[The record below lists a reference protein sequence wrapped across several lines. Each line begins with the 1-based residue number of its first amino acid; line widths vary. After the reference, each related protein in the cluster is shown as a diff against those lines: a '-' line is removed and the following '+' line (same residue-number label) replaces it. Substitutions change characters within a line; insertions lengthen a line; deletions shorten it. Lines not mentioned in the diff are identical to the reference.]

1 MSDRDEEVEQEI
13 ATLRTWLSGPF
24 GEAVRQLDSQ
34 DIKTQTA
41 QRDRPVRGA
50 KDCLI
55 RGFKLY
61 TEGKVN
67 AALMEVRMAAN
78 MSLDGVGYPDAADD
92 ENRDRT
98 AARGAACLWRGIS
111 CGILGSIE
119 PQLISWD
126 PMSCDM
132 WFGQAAYIYLNL
144 ERGIEVARVLAE
156 WSEARAFVGDSS
168 SSQSFGRLAEI
179 IYMKEDDFQ
188 GAVAVAN
195 KLAYP
200 GPSRWDSAMLLGRS
214 PNTDEEC
221 MLRTVL
227 GGRNTYAFREALLR
241 A

>member
-1 MSDRDEEVEQEI
+1 MSAKDEELEQAI
-13 ATLRTWLSGPF
+13 AQFRTWLSGPF

-34 DIKTQTA
+34 DVKTKTE
-41 QRDRPVRGA
+41 QRDRPVREA
-50 KDCLI
+50 KDCLT
-55 RGFKLY
+55 RGYKLY
-61 TEGKVN
+61 TEGNVN
-67 AALMEVRMAAN
+67 AALREVRTAAN
-78 MSLDGVGYPDAADD
+78 LSLDGAAYPDAADD
-92 ENRDRT
+92 ENGDKT

-126 PMSCDM
+126 LMACDM
-132 WFGQAAYIYLNL
+132 WLGQAAYIYLSL
-144 ERGIEVARVLAE
+144 ERDIEAARVLAE
-156 WSEARAFVGDSS
+156 WSEARAFVGDEVSHQFGLTACLIYSKEGDTQSS
-168 SSQSFGRLAEI
+168 I
-179 IYMKEDDFQ
+179 
-188 GAVAVAN
+188 AVGN

-200 GPSRWDSAMLLGRS
+200 GPSQWDSAMLLGRS

>member
-24 GEAVRQLDSQ
+24 GEAVRQLDSENTRTITEQ
-34 DIKTQTA
+34 L
-41 QRDRPVRGA
+41 DRPVHGA
-50 KDCLI
+50 KDCLT
-55 RGFKLY
+55 RGYKLY
-61 TEGKVN
+61 TEGKVR

-78 MSLDGVGYPDAADD
+78 MSLDGAGYPDAADD
-92 ENRDRT
+92 EKWNKT

-119 PQLISWD
+119 PQLMSWD
-126 PMSCDM
+126 QMACDM
-132 WFGQAAYIYLNL
+132 WFGQAAYIYLSL

-168 SSQSFGRLAEI
+168 SSHWFGQLAGV
-179 IYMKEDDFQ
+179 IYSNEGDTQ
-188 GAVAVAN
+188 GSIAVLN

-200 GPSRWDSAMLLGRS
+200 GPSKWDSAMLLGRS

-227 GGRNTYAFREALLR
+227 GGRNNYAFREALLR